1 MKLART
7 KAFPLV
13 MPPPN
18 IQTPRLEEDVSIYIM
33 KWSAKSQG
41 KLLRDCLETTVRYD
55 SICKKKKKAH
65 DSIKHTCIIHL
76 GPRLQYIKLIGKSS
90 NELFTF

>member
-18 IQTPRLEEDVSIYIM
+18 IQTPRLEEDISIYIM
-33 KWSAKSQG
+33 KWSAKLQG
-41 KLLRDCLETTVRYD
+41 KLLRVCLETTVRYD
-55 SICKKKKKAH
+55 SICKKKAH
-65 DSIKHTCIIHL
+65 DSIKHIIHI
-76 GPRLQYIKLIGKSS
+76 GPRLQYIKLIGKSN